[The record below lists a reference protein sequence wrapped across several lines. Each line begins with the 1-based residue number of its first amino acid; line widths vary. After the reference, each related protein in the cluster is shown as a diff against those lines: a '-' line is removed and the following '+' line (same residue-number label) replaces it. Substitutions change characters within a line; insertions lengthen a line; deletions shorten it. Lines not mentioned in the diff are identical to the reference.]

1 MFTEK
6 TDLDKEQRNKI
17 IDDIVNQYME
27 YMNESGKDVY
37 DSEIKNQSKNLNNL

>member
-37 DSEIKNQSKNLNNL
+37 YSEIKNQSKNLNNL